1 MSTPSTSPFLVQ
13 PPFDAD
19 SVGDCIIQASEGAEF
34 KVLRAILGMASC
46 VFRDMFDMP
55 PPQSDSTEN
64 TKKEDSAPLP
74 VIPVSEDAETL
85 QVMLQMI
92 YPIAPPSIQ
101 SITLANKLATACA
114 KYFIHEGKL
123 QLYVRNILNQDKSL
137 KDDA

>member
-1 MSTPSTSPFLVQ
+1 MSTTTNSPFLVP
-13 PPFDAD
+13 PPFDTD
-19 SVGDCIIQASEGAEF
+19 SFGDCIIQASDGAEF
-34 KVLRAILGMASC
+34 KVLRAILGVASC

-55 PPQSDSTEN
+55 PPQTDSTEN
-64 TKKEDSAPLP
+64 TKKGDSAPLP
-74 VIPVSEDAETL
+74 VITVSEDSETL

-101 SITLANKLATACA
+101 SIKLANKLAAACA

-123 QLYVRNILNQDKSL
+123 KLYVRSILNQDKSL